1 MNLKDKMKKIGTK
14 NLNETEILSEQSV
27 LSTLRELVVLNKA
40 MLAQLE
46 KMPKK
51 IQ

>member
-1 MNLKDKMKKIGTK
+1 
-14 NLNETEILSEQSV
+14 LSEQSV
-27 LSTLRELVVLNKA
+27 LSTLRELVILNKA